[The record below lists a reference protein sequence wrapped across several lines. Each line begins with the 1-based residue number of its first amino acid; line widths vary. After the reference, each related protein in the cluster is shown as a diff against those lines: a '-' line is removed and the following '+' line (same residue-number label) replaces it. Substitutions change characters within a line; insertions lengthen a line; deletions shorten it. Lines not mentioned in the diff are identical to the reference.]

1 MSAENYPIS
10 IKFVMQMKIFIRRCT
25 FYKQND
31 FSDSRWRTD
40 EQLRAVPAKKTA
52 PPGWTAVAFRPPHPA
67 DILLN
72 RPPMGPD
79 FLLPQY
85 AAHPGFWVSIY
96 HPTIR
101 IWKII
106 EQQFL
111 STTVFVP
118 NLKIANNLTQKIVTL
133 PIAEMRD
140 RSQILSVNLEVNLA
154 ALFLYC

>member
-1 MSAENYPIS
+1 
-10 IKFVMQMKIFIRRCT
+10 
-25 FYKQND
+25 
-31 FSDSRWRTD
+31 
-40 EQLRAVPAKKTA
+40 
-52 PPGWTAVAFRPPHPA
+52 
-67 DILLN
+67 
-72 RPPMGPD
+72 MGPD
-79 FLLPQY
+79 FQLPQN
-85 AAHPGFWVSIY
+85 ATHPGFWVSIY
-96 HPTIR
+96 HPSIR